1 MSETTI
7 ERRDGFQR
15 EREDQLAWLKGEV
28 QKGPDAIDEGR
39 VVSLDPEDIKRRG
52 RARLAALK
60 QR

>member
-7 ERRDGFQR
+7 ACPDGSQR

-28 QKGPDAIDEGR
+28 QKGLDAIDEGR